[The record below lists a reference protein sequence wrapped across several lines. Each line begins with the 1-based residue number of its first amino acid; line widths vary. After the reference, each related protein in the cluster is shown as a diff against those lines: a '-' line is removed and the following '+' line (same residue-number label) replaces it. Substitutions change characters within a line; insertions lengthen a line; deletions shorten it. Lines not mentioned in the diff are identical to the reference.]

1 MIRLQRQKT
10 DKEEVREITI
20 INIIIILAIINTFLT
35 SINNIDS
42 ISIINITIIINKRSN
57 GGEFVCE
64 KCKFETSEKGKM
76 KEHNREKHKIFEY
89 KNLDKKSSSE
99 VGLMKHSKKAQEKQ
113 VEDIFLNGQFFLY

>member
-1 MIRLQRQKT
+1 MTQLQRQKT
-10 DKEEVREITI
+10 DKEDVREITI
-20 INIIIILAIINTFLT
+20 INTIIILAIINTFLT
-35 SINNIDS
+35 NNIDS

-76 KEHNREKHKIFEY
+76 KEHNREKQRIFEY

-113 VEDIFLNGQFFLY
+113 VHMC